1 MELTDAQQRVPRGA
15 PRVPGTRL
23 ICGTLKVHGRAAKGA
38 AFSVERRAVRALA
51 ISAISGLLHEIWE
64 VEKSEPRPEQ
74 ITRLLDQLDEVGGTS
89 SASGGDS
96 DVGDA
101 DRPASKMSA

>member
-38 AFSVERRAVRALA
+38 AISLERRAVRALA

-74 ITRLLDQLDEVGGTS
+74 ITRLLAQLDDGGTS
-89 SASGGDS
+89 SASDS

-101 DRPASKMSA
+101 DPPASKISA